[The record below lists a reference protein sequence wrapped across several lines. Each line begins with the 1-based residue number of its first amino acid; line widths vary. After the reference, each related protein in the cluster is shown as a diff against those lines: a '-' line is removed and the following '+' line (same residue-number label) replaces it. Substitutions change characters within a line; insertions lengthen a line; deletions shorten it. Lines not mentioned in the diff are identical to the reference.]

1 MKLTHATTL
10 SLTLLLSACG
20 GGSGGNGPVNNTAV
34 VNTGT
39 STGTNTSSGT
49 NTSTGN
55 NTGTGTNTGINTG
68 TVTAYGCTNKFGT
81 TWTEIDA
88 AKNVPYFSIVV
99 YGNGLF
105 LGMGYGDTL
114 ASTDGENWS
123 KVSNSS
129 TNSPN
134 IAYGGGKF
142 VKIGN
147 AGLNFTNLM
156 ASITSD
162 GVKWED
168 VLISDGNNKSA
179 QAVPVIKPVD
189 ITYGNGRFVVL
200 GENGNIIWSA
210 DGRNWNL
217 ATSLANTKV
226 IGSVWVAF
234 ANGKFFTYGGSKNQ
248 LSVSSDGST
257 WQTQGITS
265 DEGFPAD
272 TITGMQYVNG
282 KYVAID
288 AKGVIAYSTDS
299 ISWKI
304 GYRGRG
310 STPVHGNQMVAGGG
324 QVMAVDYASSFVA
337 DDHAVV
343 YSCDG
348 VHWDKTAAPHANVNY
363 MIAIGD
369 NVAVRSSGKMAFSR
383 R

>member
-1 MKLTHATTL
+1 MKLTHATSL
-10 SLTLLLSACG
+10 SLALLLSACG
-20 GGSGGNGPVNNTAV
+20 GGSGGNSPANNTAV
-34 VNTGT
+34 VNNGTG
-39 STGTNTSSGT
+39 
-49 NTSTGN
+49 TGN
-55 NTGTGTNTGINTG
+55 NTGTNTG

-105 LGMGYGDTL
+105 LGMGYGETL
-114 ASTDGENWS
+114 ASSDGENWS

-142 VKIGN
+142 VKVGN

-168 VLISDGNNKSA
+168 ILISDGNNKSA
-179 QAVPVIKPVD
+179 QAVPVFSPVD
-189 ITYGNGRFVVL
+189 ITYGNGRFVVV
-200 GENGNIIWSA
+200 GGNGNIIWSA
-210 DGRNWNL
+210 DGRNWNI

-234 ANGKFFTYGGSKNQ
+234 ANGKFFTYGTGSKNQ
-248 LSVSSDGST
+248 LSVSSDGNT

-265 DEGFPAD
+265 DEGFPTD
-272 TITGMQYVNG
+272 IITGMQYVNG

-288 AKGVIAYSTDS
+288 SKGVIAYSTDS

-324 QVMAVDYASSFVA
+324 QVMAVDYASVFVA